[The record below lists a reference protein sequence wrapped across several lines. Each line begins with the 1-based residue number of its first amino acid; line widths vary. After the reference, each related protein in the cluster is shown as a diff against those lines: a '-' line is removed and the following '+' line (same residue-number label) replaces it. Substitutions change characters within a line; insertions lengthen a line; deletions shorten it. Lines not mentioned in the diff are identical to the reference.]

1 MRTKNLNIYLLL
13 VFFIGSTLLFL
24 GYNLGTHY
32 EYILPKR
39 LIRLVTMTLVAVAV
53 AYSSLIFQTITNNRI
68 LTPAIM
74 GYESVF
80 ILIQTMLIYMYGD
93 VTFRTITE
101 TNNFFI
107 AIGGMLLFSIILYF
121 ILFRKGKQNIYLLLL
136 IGIVLGT
143 LFEKISQFFQIIL
156 DPNEFSMLESTL
168 FVSFNKMNTDL
179 LLIGTILTLIALLIL
194 QPFLKYL
201 DVIALGKEHAINL
214 GLDYEKLIRFYMM
227 IICILV
233 SVSTALVGPIAF
245 LGIMVTNICYE
256 LFPTNKHH
264 KMVWYCSII
273 GCIILFIGQ
282 FLVEHVFN
290 FSTTTSIIINFIGG
304 VYFIYLIL
312 KSTQKK

>member
-1 MRTKNLNIYLLL
+1 MKAQNRNTYVLIVVSIL
-13 VFFIGSTLLFL
+13 GALLFL
-24 GYNLGTHY
+24 GYNIGPHY
-32 EYILPKR
+32 DYILPKR
-39 LIRLVTMTLVAVAV
+39 FIRLATMTLVAVTVGYA
-53 AYSSLIFQTITNNRI
+53 SLIFQTITNNRI

-80 ILIQTMLIYMYGD
+80 ILIQTLLIFLYGD

-101 TNNFFI
+101 IDNFFI
-107 AIGGMLLFSIILYF
+107 AIGGMLAYSTLLYF
-121 ILFRKGKQNIYLLLL
+121 ILFKKGKQNIYLLLL

-156 DPNEFSMLESTL
+156 DPNEFSMLETNL

-179 LLIGTILTLIALLIL
+179 LAIGAVLTAVVLLVL

-214 GLDYEKLIRFYMM
+214 GLNYEKLIRLYMM
-227 IICILV
+227 AICVLV

-245 LGIMVTNICYE
+245 LGIMITNTCYE
-256 LFPTNKHH
+256 VFATNKHR
-264 KMVWYCSII
+264 KMVWYTSAI
-273 GCIILFIGQ
+273 GCIILFLSQ

-304 VYFIYLIL
+304 AYFIYLIL